1 MEGNSERTP
10 EGNLSALSEF
20 ILLGFSNFPHLQHLL
35 FSVFLSTYLFTLA
48 GNLLIIFLTHVDA
61 ALQTPMYFFLR
72 NLSFLEICYTTV
84 NIPKMLASLLMEDR
98 RMSFLGC
105 AAQTYFSFSFG
116 GSECFLLASMAYDR
130 YVAICNPLRYPVLL
144 NKKTCNALAAGSWLS
159 GIVMSFAI
167 TSMVFTLPF
176 CRSNVINH
184 YYCDILPLLKLACV
198 DTSLIEF
205 CIFMLA
211 LIFIAFPFVLIFL
224 SYVRIVSTILKIAST
239 EGRKKAFSTCSSHL
253 IVVILFYVSGCV
265 IYLKPKADYS
275 PDTNKFLSLLYT
287 FLTPIL
293 NPIIYTL
300 RNKEVK
306 GAFWRLLGKRRFA
319 CMKEVLPCHCL

>member
-1 MEGNSERTP
+1 MP

-35 FSVFLSTYLFTLA
+35 FSLFLSTYLFTLA
-48 GNLLIIFLTHVDA
+48 GNLLIIFLTGMDA
-61 ALQTPMYFFLR
+61 ALQTPMYFFLG

-98 RMSFLGC
+98 SISFLGC
-105 AAQTYFSFSFG
+105 GTQTYFFFSFG

-130 YVAICNPLRYPVLL
+130 YIAICSPLHYPVIL
-144 NKKTCNALAAGSWLS
+144 NKKTCNALATGSWLS
-159 GIVMSFAI
+159 GIFMSFGL

-184 YYCDILPLLKLACV
+184 YFCDILPLLKLACV
-198 DTSLIEF
+198 DTSFIEL
-205 CIFMLA
+205 CVFMLA

-224 SYVRIVSTILKIAST
+224 SYIRIVSSILKIASI

-253 IVVILFYVSGCV
+253 IVVIFFYVSACI
-265 IYLKPKADYS
+265 IYLKPKADSS

-293 NPIIYTL
+293 NPIVYTL

-306 GAFWRLLGKRRFA
+306 GAFWRLLGKRRLVA
-319 CMKEVLPCHCL
+319 